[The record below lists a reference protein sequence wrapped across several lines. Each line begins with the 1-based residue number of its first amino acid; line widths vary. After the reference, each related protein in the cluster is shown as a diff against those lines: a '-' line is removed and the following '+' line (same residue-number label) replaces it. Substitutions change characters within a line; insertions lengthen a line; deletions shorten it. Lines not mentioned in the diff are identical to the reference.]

1 MVYRKTTKATEVKK
15 KPSNLKDLKKKRLYE
30 KLIADLTQK
39 IKDSWGEVV
48 FCPQCR
54 NIQRPRWM
62 LWQEWMCACWGEL
75 TYKEDYP
82 QKIIARFKAK
92 AEYHTKFYKLPTKK
106 AIAPMIPTF
115 KRRSMEQGINDKTRE
130 AWASEFEAF
139 GNACEICKDIMD
151 TMITELAMVGKY
163 PANYAIFYQKAN
175 LGYEERN
182 KLDIEWSGFNLTLL
196 AEKAEEKEQE
206 KSDLKN
212 TEKND
217 GFSST
222 I

>member
-1 MVYRKTTKATEVKK
+1 
-15 KPSNLKDLKKKRLYE
+15 
-30 KLIADLTQK
+30 
-39 IKDSWGEVV
+39 
-48 FCPQCR
+48 
-54 NIQRPRWM
+54 
-62 LWQEWMCACWGEL
+62 
-75 TYKEDYP
+75 
-82 QKIIARFKAK
+82 
-92 AEYHTKFYKLPTKK
+92 
-106 AIAPMIPTF
+106 
-115 KRRSMEQGINDKTRE
+115 
-130 AWASEFEAF
+130 
-139 GNACEICKDIMD
+139 
-151 TMITELAMVGKY
+151 MVGKY

-182 KLDIEWSGFNLTLL
+182 KLDIQWSGFNLTLL